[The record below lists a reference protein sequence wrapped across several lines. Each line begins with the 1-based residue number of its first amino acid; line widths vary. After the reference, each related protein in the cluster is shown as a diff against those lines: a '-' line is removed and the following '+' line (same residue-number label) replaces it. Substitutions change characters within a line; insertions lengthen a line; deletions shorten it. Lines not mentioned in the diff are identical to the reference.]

1 MWMGKNHIL
10 FVNQQFT
17 PEKPNDVA
25 SVTVPASVAVPASV
39 PASVLYSTDSAHTF
53 KRSIRLEN

>member
-1 MWMGKNHIL
+1 MDEGNHIL

-25 SVTVPASVAVPASV
+25 SQSV
-39 PASVLYSTDSAHTF
+39 PVLVPDPVPVPGTTSASTDSAHTHT
-53 KRSIRLEN
+53 LLNAQ